1 MRRWRHKLYAESDKN
16 AVVAAHSPT
25 KVQVEFTNAGST
37 LFLIQAAIDN
47 P

>member
-1 MRRWRHKLYAESDKN
+1 MRLWRHKLYAESGEN

-25 KVQVEFTNAGST
+25 KVQVEFANAGST
-37 LFLIQAAIDN
+37 LFLTQAAIDN